1 MLESW
6 NFMPA
11 DNAKIKQKTIDR
23 HAQEEKEEE
32 DEKKKRRKKKR
43 TVHIVFFLEPLS
55 VRVWEGMAHF
65 EGGSSSLN

>member
-11 DNAKIKQKTIDR
+11 DNAKIKQKTIDG

-32 DEKKKRRKKKR
+32 DEKKKKEEEEEENC
-43 TVHIVFFLEPLS
+43 THCIFP
-55 VRVWEGMAHF
+55 
-65 EGGSSSLN
+65 